1 MNIVSLVLTWV
12 LLLAGEGNAQDKRD
26 PIRMAVIP
34 FEDILGNASPD
45 ATKFTQVLLSH
56 LSREEKLAAR
66 VAKPDKPGTVLDRET
81 ALALAKKQDA
91 VYLITG
97 RVIDATTDQGNSG
110 LPIPKLGRVNSNS
123 VTSEVKVEM
132 EIISVASGKTVE
144 RLRAEGKETLR
155 SNQTWVNS
163 RLGSINLG
171 GSTPAH
177 SPMGHAMN
185 ECAEKLVK
193 RMLEI
198 LISRK

>member
-1 MNIVSLVLTWV
+1 MTIVSLVLTWV
-12 LLLAGEGNAQDKRD
+12 LLLAVQGNAQDKRE

-34 FEDILGNASPD
+34 FEDILGNPD

-97 RVIDATTDQGNSG
+97 RVIDATTGQGNSG

-123 VTSEVKVEM
+123 VSSEVKVEM
-132 EIISVASGKTVE
+132 EIVSVATGRTVE
-144 RLRAEGKETLR
+144 RIRAEGEKTLR

-171 GSTPAH
+171 GSTPTH
-177 SPMGHAMN
+177 SPMGPAMN

>member
-1 MNIVSLVLTWV
+1 MTIVSLVLTWV
-12 LLLAGEGNAQDKRD
+12 LLLVDVSNAQDKRE

-34 FEDILGNASPD
+34 FEDILGTTSPD

-66 VAKPDKPGTVLDRET
+66 VAKPDKPATVLDRET

-97 RVIDATTDQGNSG
+97 RVIDATTGQGNSG

-123 VTSEVKVEM
+123 VTSEVEVEA
-132 EIISVASGKTVE
+132 EIISVATGKTVE
-144 RLRAEGKETLR
+144 RLWAEGKETLR

-171 GSTPAH
+171 GSTPTH
-177 SPMGHAMN
+177 SPMGPAMN

>member
-1 MNIVSLVLTWV
+1 MTIVSLVLTWV
-12 LLLAGEGNAQDKRD
+12 LLLAVQGNAQDKRE

-45 ATKFTQVLLSH
+45 AAKFTQVLLSY

-66 VAKPDKPGTVLDRET
+66 IAKPDKPSTVLDRET

-91 VYLITG
+91 TYLITG
-97 RVIDATTDQGNSG
+97 RVIDATTGQGNSG

-132 EIISVASGKTVE
+132 EIISVATGKIVE
-144 RLRAEGKETLR
+144 RLRAEGEKTLR

-163 RLGSINLG
+163 PLGSINLG
-171 GSTPAH
+171 GSSPNH
-177 SPMGHAMN
+177 SPMGLAMS

-193 RMLEI
+193 RMLGI